1 MGIQERIASCRAAA
15 RLLPEPL
22 QRQVLAC
29 SPQLQA
35 QTEEFRLRIGRPL
48 TLLGPEG
55 EQPLQTGP
63 VAEQDLQAVLDRATE
78 FSAYRCADSIR
89 QGYVAVQG
97 GCRVGLCGTAV
108 LRGGEIATVQAL
120 SSVSVRVAK
129 AVQGCAADLY
139 PQLWTAGRFEST
151 LLIAPPG
158 GGKTTLLRDLIRLLS
173 DGDEGHAPLR
183 LSVVDER
190 GEVAAVCGGRP
201 QFDVGRHTDV
211 LSGAPKAE
219 GILMLLWNGVPQLD
233 VGERTDVLEG
243 CPKVQALM
251 MLLRAMNPQVI
262 AVDEITAPEDIRT
275 MLLAANCG
283 VSFLATVHGADLQEL
298 RHRRICRE
306 LLETELFHQFV
317 VLEKR
322 EGTRGY
328 RVERC

>member
-1 MGIQERIASCRAAA
+1 MGLQEQIASCRAAA
-15 RLLPEPL
+15 RLLPEPI

-35 QTEEFRLRIGRPL
+35 QAEEFRLRIGCPP

-55 EQPLQTGP
+55 EQALQTGP
-63 VAEQDLQAVLDRATE
+63 VTEQDLQTVLERATE
-78 FSAYRCADSIR
+78 FSVYRCADSIR

-108 LRGGEIATVQAL
+108 LRDGEIATVQAL

-129 AVQGCAADLY
+129 AVQGCAAGVY
-139 PQLWTAGRFEST
+139 PQLWHGGRFEST

-158 GGKTTLLRDLIRLLS
+158 GGKTTLLRDLIRMLS
-173 DGDEGHAPLR
+173 EGDKTHDFLR

-201 QFDVGRHTDV
+201 QFDMGRHTDV

-219 GILMLLWNGVPQLD
+219 GIL
-233 VGERTDVLEG
+233 
-243 CPKVQALM
+243 

-298 RHRRICRE
+298 RHRKVCRE
-306 LLETELFHQFV
+306 LLEAELFHQCV
-317 VLEKR
+317 VLER
-322 EGTRGY
+322 RNGARMY

>member
-1 MGIQERIASCRAAA
+1 MGIHERIASCRAAA

-219 GILMLLWNGVPQLD
+219 GILMLL
-233 VGERTDVLEG
+233 
-243 CPKVQALM
+243 
-251 MLLRAMNPQVI
+251 RAMNPQVI

>member
-219 GILMLLWNGVPQLD
+219 GILMLL
-233 VGERTDVLEG
+233 
-243 CPKVQALM
+243 
-251 MLLRAMNPQVI
+251 RAMNPQVI

>member
-219 GILMLLWNGVPQLD
+219 GILMLL
-233 VGERTDVLEG
+233 
-243 CPKVQALM
+243 
-251 MLLRAMNPQVI
+251 RAMNPQVI

-317 VLEKR
+317 VREKR
-322 EGTRGY
+322 EGTRVY